1 VELARPVDVE
11 PAEQPGPLTT
21 LRIERELTVEEA
33 AERTELWRRLSG
45 IPAGP
50 PRRRRV
56 GRRLAACAAA
66 GLVAAVAVALGLDS
80 AGSTKPARP
89 RAATLPPPW
98 KVAVDVLNGSGNVV
112 YTHRM
117 ASRVGSFGYRIEH
130 VTRAN
135 RSDYRQTAVYFEPG
149 GAALARRLA
158 GQIGVPTRPLPGGT
172 NPHRL
177 VVVVGP
183 PHGTG

>member
-1 VELARPVDVE
+1 
-11 PAEQPGPLTT
+11 
-21 LRIERELTVEEA
+21 
-33 AERTELWRRLSG
+33 
-45 IPAGP
+45 
-50 PRRRRV
+50 
-56 GRRLAACAAA
+56 
-66 GLVAAVAVALGLDS
+66 
-80 AGSTKPARP
+80 
-89 RAATLPPPW
+89 
-98 KVAVDVLNGSGNVV
+98 
-112 YTHRM
+112 M